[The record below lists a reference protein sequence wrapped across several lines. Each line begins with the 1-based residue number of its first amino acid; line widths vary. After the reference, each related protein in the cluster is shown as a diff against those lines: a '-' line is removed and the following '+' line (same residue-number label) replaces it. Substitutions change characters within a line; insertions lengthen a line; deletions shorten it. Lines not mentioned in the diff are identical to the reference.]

1 MIIFR
6 KRLLLDTDPRELAR
20 IKLILDENGIKY
32 DISTTVSENANT
44 RRFNAA
50 AAVQVR
56 GGYSDMSNQSYVYRL
71 YVSVKDYGRA
81 RALVSGK

>member
-6 KRLLLDTDPRELAR
+6 KRLMLDTDPQELAR

-32 DISTTVSENANT
+32 DVSTTVSENANT

-56 GGYSDMSNQSYVYRL
+56 GGYSAMSSQSYIYRL
-71 YVSVKDYGRA
+71 YVRVRDYGRA
-81 RALVSGK
+81 KNLVY